1 MFAGGCRFV
10 GSVLLLDGIGAGCI
24 PMCWF
29 TAVWFTYGV
38 GGTLGCGARGNG
50 MCVGLLLVCTDPWGI
65 VYPHGMDPLLLD
77 DCGRG
82 ESSSKFSDEL
92 RSD

>member
-1 MFAGGCRFV
+1 M
-10 GSVLLLDGIGAGCI
+10 LLLGGIRAGCV

-38 GGTLGCGARGNG
+38 GGTLGCGA
-50 MCVGLLLVCTDPWGI
+50 CIGLLLACMDPWG
-65 VYPHGMDPLLLD
+65 VVCPHGMDPLLLD
-77 DCGRG
+77 DCGQG

-92 RSD
+92 RSDWSMV